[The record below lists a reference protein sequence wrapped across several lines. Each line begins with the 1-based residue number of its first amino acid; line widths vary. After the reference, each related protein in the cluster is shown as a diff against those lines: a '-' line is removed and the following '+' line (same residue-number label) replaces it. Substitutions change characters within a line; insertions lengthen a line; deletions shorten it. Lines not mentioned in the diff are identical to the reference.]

1 MKLLQKNQHHIFLK
15 HSAYHIQA
23 KPPEGRQCKK
33 NNNASSRQKLQTCL
47 CM

>member
-1 MKLLQKNQHHIFLK
+1 LMKLLQKNQHHIFLK

-33 NNNASSRQKLQTCL
+33 TTMQVADRSYKHVCV
-47 CM
+47 